1 MGSPFPRGPLR
12 LVLWLWLALAAA
24 LAVRTALRP
33 EAHTIFPVLAGG
45 AAHWWADEP
54 PYANYR
60 PALDYFR
67 YPPLLAITLTPFDA
81 LGLRAGGILWNWCS
95 LTLFAAGLWRFLR
108 AVTPEIAAPGRQAAF
123 LALATAA
130 ALRSLWNG
138 QSNTV
143 AVGMLLFGVAALV
156 RGRWWWS
163 ALWLAASV
171 QVKLTPLPLVLLLC
185 LLWPRQLP
193 VRIA

>member
-45 AAHWWADEP
+45 AAHWWADLP
-54 PYANYR
+54 VYANYR

-67 YPPLLAITLTPFDA
+67 YPPLLAVALTPFEA
-81 LGLRAGGILWNWCS
+81 LGLRAGGVLWAWTS
-95 LTLFAAGLWRFLR
+95 LAAFALALVRFVR
-108 AVTPEIAAPGRQAAF
+108 DAAPGAWTARQQAAF
-123 LALATAA
+123 LGLATAG

-138 QSNTV
+138 QSNTLAAALV
-143 AVGMLLFGVAALV
+143 LFGVAAV
-156 RGRWWWS
+156 ARGRWW
-163 ALWLAASV
+163 AAAAWLAASV
-171 QVKLTPLPLVLLLC
+171 
-185 LLWPRQLP
+185 
-193 VRIA
+193 